1 MNNQINY
8 KRNELLGKHNRRL
21 RRIKI
26 LTEQYKKGLISY
38 EEYSQRYDFITKLL
52 VNLDFGGFLK
62 YIKKTIVLQNNNSIT
77 QPVKNA

>member
-1 MNNQINY
+1 MSNFRKNESVYLKNKIVNNI
-8 KRNELLGKHNRRL
+8 
-21 RRIKI
+21 
-26 LTEQYKKGLISY
+26 TKKN
-38 EEYSQRYDFITKLL
+38 RYDFITKLL

>member
-1 MNNQINY
+1 M
-8 KRNELLGKHNRRL
+8 
-21 RRIKI
+21 
-26 LTEQYKKGLISY
+26 LISNFRKNESVY
-38 EEYSQRYDFITKLL
+38 LKNSTNNITKKNRYDFITKLL